1 MTTVI
6 KKTNK
11 TKLIGKGTYG
21 CVYRPPLFDKS
32 FEGKVNEKQVSKIQ
46 EANEETE
53 NEINIGKK
61 IQTIRNYPFFFAP
74 LLNSQ
79 PITLSEIDEKELKQC
94 DIVQNNLQKKFVSN
108 TMDYVGKKTLAKV
121 FSESLEK
128 TIHNPASIQK
138 FIMNFIGI
146 HNYLLKSVET
156 LNNNDVIHMDIKSNN
171 IMYHKT
177 NKVFVL
183 IDFGLGIN
191 SSDLE
196 FSKYKSN
203 KKKPFGISTQ
213 AYSPWNIDIQ
223 LLSFVARY
231 IQPLNVEKTGYE
243 AADEAKWEEKVER
256 SHFEE
261 MKKIV
266 KMFLENNDLFEN
278 AELFTK
284 KDLTSLEKKYH
295 ELINSW
301 ESEKKTW
308 KDIWVYLQA
317 EKKSWDSYSVNV
329 MMLRLMESANI
340 LDFLKKETK
349 EIPVKKADNLQN
361 QVQDAVKMT
370 FTDTSKDLISV
381 HFFKQYIVWLKESI
395 LALPKDRPHAPACRE
410 SIRSFFIKVTKT
422 SFRTLEDFIAAN
434 IASDANYKKTLST
447 LEKNDVKTMLE
458 EKKLR
463 KPLAKG

>member
-1 MTTVI
+1 M
-6 KKTNK
+6 
-11 TKLIGKGTYG
+11 
-21 CVYRPPLFDKS
+21 
-32 FEGKVNEKQVSKIQ
+32 
-46 EANEETE
+46 
-53 NEINIGKK
+53 
-61 IQTIRNYPFFFAP
+61 
-74 LLNSQ
+74 
-79 PITLSEIDEKELKQC
+79 
-94 DIVQNNLQKKFVSN
+94 
-108 TMDYVGKKTLAKV
+108 
-121 FSESLEK
+121 
-128 TIHNPASIQK
+128 
-138 FIMNFIGI
+138 
-146 HNYLLKSVET
+146 LKSVET

-191 SSDLE
+191 SNDLE
-196 FSKYKSN
+196 FSSYKSN

-243 AADEAKWEEKVER
+243 AADEAKWEEKVQR
-256 SHFEE
+256 THFEE

-301 ESEKKTW
+301 ESKKKTW

-349 EIPVKKADNLQN
+349 EIPVKKSRYIAKSSPRRGENDLYRY
-361 QVQDAVKMT
+361 VKRLGQCA
-370 FTDTSKDLISV
+370 FL
-381 HFFKQYIVWLKESI
+381 
-395 LALPKDRPHAPACRE
+395 
-410 SIRSFFIKVTKT
+410 
-422 SFRTLEDFIAAN
+422 
-434 IASDANYKKTLST
+434 
-447 LEKNDVKTMLE
+447 
-458 EKKLR
+458 
-463 KPLAKG
+463 

>member
-21 CVYRPPLFDKS
+21 CVYNPPLFDKS
-32 FEGKVNEKQVSKIQ
+32 FEGEVNKKQVSKIQ
-46 EANEETE
+46 EATKETE
-53 NEINIGKK
+53 NEVNIGKK
-61 IQTIRNYPFFFAP
+61 IQTIPNYSFYFAP
-74 LLNSQ
+74 LLQST
-79 PITLSEIDEKELKQC
+79 PINLSEIDENNLKQC
-94 DIVQNNLQKKFVSN
+94 DVVQNNLQKKFVSN
-108 TMDYVGKKTLAKV
+108 TMDYVGKKTLAQY
-121 FSESLEK
+121 FGESLEK
-128 TIHNPASIQK
+128 TIQNPASIQ
-138 FIMNFIGI
+138 NFIINFVSI
-146 HNYLLKSVET
+146 HNYLLKSVNT
-156 LNNNDVIHMDIKSNN
+156 LNKNNVIHMDIKSNN
-171 IMYHKT
+171 VMYHKT

-183 IDFGLGIN
+183 IDFGLGVN

-203 KKKPFGISTQ
+203 KDKPFGISTQ

-223 LLSFVARY
+223 MLSFIARN
-231 IQPLNVEKTGYE
+231 IQPLNAEKTGYE
-243 AADEAKWEEKVER
+243 AADEAKWEEKIER

-308 KDIWVYLQA
+308 KDIWEYL
-317 EKKSWDSYSVNV
+317 EKRKNTWDPYSINV
-329 MMLRLMESANI
+329 MMLRLLESTNI
-340 LDFLKKETK
+340 LEFLKTETK
-349 EIPVKKADNLQN
+349 EKPVKKTDNLQN
-361 QVQDAVKMT
+361 QVQEAVKMT
-370 FTDTSKDLISV
+370 FTESSKELVSV
-381 HFFKQYIVWLKESI
+381 HFFKQYILWLKESI
-395 LALPKDRPHAPACRE
+395 LALPKDRPDAVACIQD
-410 SIRSFFIKVTKT
+410 IRTFFVRVTKT
-422 SFRTLEDFIAAN
+422 SFKSLEDFIVAN
-434 IASDANYKKTLST
+434 IANDANYKKTLHT
-447 LEKNDVKTMLE
+447 LDKNNVKTMLE

-463 KPLAKG
+463 KS